1 MRRVLTG
8 LLVMTIAFSMMAC
21 GGSGSTGDSGS
32 SSEVSAI
39 TPGEQG
45 NTA

>member
-21 GGSGSTGDSGS
+21 GGSGSTGDSA
-32 SSEVSAI
+32 VHLKFR
-39 TPGEQG
+39 Q
-45 NTA
+45 